1 MQTETYKNLCG
12 HIEEYLVDVVENV
25 ISASFNFLMEAKLK
39 ENESKDYA
47 SKNILLNVQSVL
59 KEVRRVLADQKLID

>member
-1 MQTETYKNLCG
+1 
-12 HIEEYLVDVVENV
+12 
-25 ISASFNFLMEAKLK
+25 MEAKLK

-59 KEVRRVLADQKLID
+59 KEVRRVLAD